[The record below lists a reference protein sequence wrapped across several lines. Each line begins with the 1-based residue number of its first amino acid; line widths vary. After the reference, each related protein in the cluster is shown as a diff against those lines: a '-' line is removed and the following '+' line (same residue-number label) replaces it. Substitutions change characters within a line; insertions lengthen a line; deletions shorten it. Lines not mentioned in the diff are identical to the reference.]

1 MKILLLSDLHLVVDN
16 PIARLDDLVS
26 TQWDKLDWVYNYA
39 KKNKIDLV
47 LQAGDLTHTKRSWS
61 LLKSLTDFLSL
72 YDDIPTHIVKGQHD
86 SYFHDLDN
94 NKTTTGIL
102 LSAGL
107 LTLLDKD
114 GWSYREGNKS
124 VGIYGSSYGEDIPCD
139 LRDND
144 YNILVIHAPI
154 AEKGIPGVNYIDAT
168 KFLKE
173 HEEYDLILCGDIH
186 EKFLIKYK
194 NRFICN
200 TGPMLRMEA
209 TKYMFKHQP
218 CFFVLDTDNNEID
231 KISIP
236 AAPADSVLS
245 RDHIEKQKQ
254 RQDEFNDFI
263 ERVKD
268 ASGVSSVDF
277 LENLNLV
284 MKKNKTPLTV
294 KKIVEKYMEGERS
307 DV

>member
-16 PIARLDDLVS
+16 PVARLDDLTE
-26 TQWDKLDWVYNYA
+26 TQWDKLDWVYEYA
-39 KKNKIDLV
+39 KKNGVELV

-61 LLKSLTDFLSL
+61 LLNRLTDFFSF
-72 YDDIPTHIVKGQHD
+72 YDDIPTWIVKGQHD

-102 LSAGL
+102 LSARL
-107 LTLLDKD
+107 LTLLDKN
-114 GWSYREGNKS
+114 GWSSKG
-124 VGIYGSSYGEDIPCD
+124 VTVYGASYGEEVPFD
-139 LRDND
+139 LRASD

-154 AEKGIPGVNYIDAT
+154 AEKGIPGVNYIDALQ
-168 KFLKE
+168 FLKE
-173 HEEYDLILCGDIH
+173 HDEYDFILCGDIH

-307 DV
+307 DI

>member
-16 PIARLDDLVS
+16 PVARLDDL
-26 TQWDKLDWVYNYA
+26 TEIQWDKLDWVYEYA
-39 KKNKIDLV
+39 KKNGVELV

-61 LLKSLTDFLSL
+61 LLNRLTDFFSF
-72 YDDIPTHIVKGQHD
+72 YDDIPTWIVKGQHD

-102 LSAGL
+102 LSARL
-107 LTLLDKD
+107 LTLLDKN
-114 GWSYREGNKS
+114 GWSSKG
-124 VGIYGSSYGEDIPCD
+124 VTVYGASYGEEVPFD
-139 LRDND
+139 LRASD

-154 AEKGIPGVNYIDAT
+154 AEKGIPGVNYIDALQ
-168 KFLKE
+168 FLKE
-173 HEEYDLILCGDIH
+173 HDEYDFILCGDIH
-186 EKFLIKYK
+186 EKFLIKHK
-194 NRFICN
+194 GKVICN
-200 TGPMLRMEA
+200 TGPMLRIEA
-209 TKYMFKHQP
+209 TKYMLNHRP
-218 CFFVLDTDNNEID
+218 CFFIVDTNKKNMIEEVL
-231 KISIP
+231 IP
-236 AAPADSVLS
+236 TAPGKLVLS

-277 LENLNLV
+277 LENLNLI
-284 MKKNKTPLTV
+284 MKKNKTPSAV
-294 KKIVEKYMEGERS
+294 KRIVEKYMEGERS

>member
-16 PIARLDDLVS
+16 PVARLDDL
-26 TQWDKLDWVYNYA
+26 TEIQWDKLDWVYEYA
-39 KKNKIDLV
+39 KKNGVELV

-61 LLKSLTDFLSL
+61 LLNRLTDFFSF
-72 YDDIPTHIVKGQHD
+72 YDDIPTWIVKGQHD

-102 LSAGL
+102 LSARL
-107 LTLLDKD
+107 LTLLDKN
-114 GWSYREGNKS
+114 GWSSKG
-124 VGIYGSSYGEDIPCD
+124 VTVYGASYGEEVPFD
-139 LRDND
+139 LRASD

-154 AEKGIPGVNYIDAT
+154 AEKGIPGVNYIDALQ
-168 KFLKE
+168 FLKE
-173 HEEYDLILCGDIH
+173 HDEYDLILCGDIH
-186 EKFLIKYK
+186 EKFLIKHK
-194 NRFICN
+194 GRVICN
-200 TGPMLRMEA
+200 TGPMLRIEA
-209 TKYMFKHQP
+209 TKYMLNHRP
-218 CFFVLDTDNNEID
+218 CFFVFDTDKKNMIEEVL
-231 KISIP
+231 IP
-236 AAPADSVLS
+236 TAPGKLVLS

-277 LENLNLV
+277 LENLNLI
-284 MKKNKTPLTV
+284 MKKNKTPLPV
-294 KKIVEKYMEGERS
+294 KRIVEKYMEGERS

>member
-16 PIARLDDLVS
+16 PVARLDDL
-26 TQWDKLDWVYNYA
+26 TEIQWDKLDWVYEYA
-39 KKNKIDLV
+39 KKNGVELV

-61 LLKSLTDFLSL
+61 LLKRLTDFFSF
-72 YDDIPTHIVKGQHD
+72 YDDIPTWIVKGQHD

-102 LSAGL
+102 LSARL
-107 LTLLDKD
+107 LTLLDKN
-114 GWSYREGNKS
+114 GWSSKG
-124 VGIYGSSYGEDIPCD
+124 VTVYGASYGEEVPFD
-139 LRDND
+139 LRASD

-154 AEKGIPGVNYIDAT
+154 AEKGIPGVNYIDALQ
-168 KFLKE
+168 FLKE
-173 HEEYDLILCGDIH
+173 HDEYDLILCGDIH
-186 EKFLIKYK
+186 EKFLIKHK
-194 NRFICN
+194 GRVICN
-200 TGPMLRMEA
+200 TGPMLRIEA
-209 TKYMFKHQP
+209 TKYMLNHRP
-218 CFFVLDTDNNEID
+218 CFFVFDTDKKNMIEEVL
-231 KISIP
+231 IP
-236 AAPADSVLS
+236 TAPGKLVLS

-277 LENLNLV
+277 LENLNLI
-284 MKKNKTPLTV
+284 MKKNKTPLPV
-294 KKIVEKYMEGERS
+294 KRIVEKYMEGERS

>member
-1 MKILLLSDLHLVVDN
+1 MKILLLSDLHLIVDN
-16 PIARLDDLVS
+16 PIARLYDL
-26 TQWDKLDWVYNYA
+26 TEIQWDKLDWIYEYA
-39 KKNKIDLV
+39 KKNEIDLI

-61 LLKSLTDFLSL
+61 LLKRLTDFLSL
-72 YDDIPTHIVKGQHD
+72 YDDIPTWIVKGQHD

-107 LTLLDKD
+107 LTLLNKN
-114 GWSYREGNKS
+114 GTSFREIT
-124 VGIYGSSYGEDIPCD
+124 IYGASYGEEVPYD

-154 AEKGIPGVNYIDAT
+154 AEKGIPGINYIDAQQ
-168 KFLKE
+168 FLKE
-173 HEEYDLILCGDIH
+173 HVEYDLILCGDIH
-186 EKFLIKYK
+186 EKFLIKHK
-194 NRFICN
+194 GRVICN
-200 TGPMLRMEA
+200 TGPMLRIEA
-209 TKYMFKHQP
+209 TKYMLNHRP
-218 CFFVLDTDNNEID
+218 CFFVVDTNKNMIEEVL
-231 KISIP
+231 IP
-236 AAPADSVLS
+236 TAPGKLVLS

-277 LENLNLV
+277 LENLNLI
-284 MKKNKTPLTV
+284 MKKNKTPLAV

>member
-16 PIARLDDLVS
+16 PVARLDDL
-26 TQWDKLDWVYNYA
+26 TEIQWDKLDWVYEYA
-39 KKNKIDLV
+39 KKNGVELV

-61 LLKSLTDFLSL
+61 LLNRLTDFFSF
-72 YDDIPTHIVKGQHD
+72 YDDIPTWIVKGQHD

-102 LSAGL
+102 LSARL
-107 LTLLDKD
+107 LTLLDKN
-114 GWSYREGNKS
+114 GWSSKG
-124 VGIYGSSYGEDIPCD
+124 VTVYGASYGEEVPFD
-139 LRDND
+139 LRASD

-154 AEKGIPGVNYIDAT
+154 AEKGIPGVNYIDALQ
-168 KFLKE
+168 FLKE
-173 HEEYDLILCGDIH
+173 HDEYDLILCGDIH
-186 EKFLIKYK
+186 EKFLIKHK
-194 NRFICN
+194 GKVICN
-200 TGPMLRMEA
+200 TGPMLRIEA
-209 TKYMFKHQP
+209 TKYMLNHRP
-218 CFFVLDTDNNEID
+218 CFFVFDTDKKNMIEEVL
-231 KISIP
+231 IP
-236 AAPADSVLS
+236 TAPGKLVLS

-277 LENLNLV
+277 LENLNLI
-284 MKKNKTPLTV
+284 MKKNKTPLPV
-294 KKIVEKYMEGERS
+294 KRIVEKYMEGERS

>member
-16 PIARLDDLVS
+16 PVARLDDLTE
-26 TQWDKLDWVYNYA
+26 TQWDKLDWVYEYA
-39 KKNKIDLV
+39 KKNGVELV

-61 LLKSLTDFLSL
+61 LLNRLTDFFSF
-72 YDDIPTHIVKGQHD
+72 YDDIPTWIVKGQHD

-102 LSAGL
+102 LSARL
-107 LTLLDKD
+107 LTLLDKN
-114 GWSYREGNKS
+114 GWSSKG
-124 VGIYGSSYGEDIPCD
+124 VTVYGASYGEEVPFD
-139 LRDND
+139 LRASD

-154 AEKGIPGVNYIDAT
+154 AEKGIPGVNYIDALQ
-168 KFLKE
+168 FLKE
-173 HEEYDLILCGDIH
+173 HDEYDLILCGDIH
-186 EKFLIKYK
+186 EKFLIKHK
-194 NRFICN
+194 GRVICN
-200 TGPMLRMEA
+200 TGPMLRIEA
-209 TKYMFKHQP
+209 TKYMLNHRP
-218 CFFVLDTDNNEID
+218 CFFVFDTYKKNMIEEVL
-231 KISIP
+231 IP
-236 AAPADSVLS
+236 TAPGKLVLS

-277 LENLNLV
+277 LENLNLI
-284 MKKNKTPLTV
+284 MKKNKTPLPV
-294 KKIVEKYMEGERS
+294 KRIVEKYMEGERS

>member
-16 PIARLDDLVS
+16 PVARLDDLTE
-26 TQWDKLDWVYNYA
+26 TQWDKLDWVYEYA
-39 KKNKIDLV
+39 KKNGVELV

-61 LLKSLTDFLSL
+61 LLNRLTDFFSF
-72 YDDIPTHIVKGQHD
+72 YDDIPTWIVKGQHD

-102 LSAGL
+102 LSARL
-107 LTLLDKD
+107 LTLLDKN
-114 GWSYREGNKS
+114 GWSSKG
-124 VGIYGSSYGEDIPCD
+124 VTVYGASYGEEVPFD
-139 LRDND
+139 LRASD

-154 AEKGIPGVNYIDAT
+154 AEKGIPGVNYIDALQ
-168 KFLKE
+168 FLKE
-173 HEEYDLILCGDIH
+173 HDEYDLILCGDIH
-186 EKFLIKYK
+186 EKFLIKHK
-194 NRFICN
+194 GRVICN
-200 TGPMLRMEA
+200 TGPMLRIEA
-209 TKYMFKHQP
+209 TKYMLNHRP
-218 CFFVLDTDNNEID
+218 CFFVFDTDKKNMIEEVL
-231 KISIP
+231 IP
-236 AAPADSVLS
+236 TAPGKLVLS

-277 LENLNLV
+277 LENLNLI
-284 MKKNKTPLTV
+284 MKKNKTPLPV
-294 KKIVEKYMEGERS
+294 KRIVEKYMEGERS

>member
-16 PIARLDDLVS
+16 PVARLDDLTE
-26 TQWDKLDWVYNYA
+26 TQWDKLDWVYEYA
-39 KKNKIDLV
+39 KKNGVELV

-61 LLKSLTDFLSL
+61 LLNRLTDFFSF
-72 YDDIPTHIVKGQHD
+72 YDDIPTWIVKGQHD

-102 LSAGL
+102 LSARL
-107 LTLLDKD
+107 LTLLDKN
-114 GWSYREGNKS
+114 GWSSKG
-124 VGIYGSSYGEDIPCD
+124 VTVYGASYGEEVPFD
-139 LRDND
+139 LRASD

-154 AEKGIPGVNYIDAT
+154 AEKGIPGVNYIDALQ
-168 KFLKE
+168 FLKE
-173 HEEYDLILCGDIH
+173 HDEYDFILCGDIH

-277 LENLNLV
+277 LENLNLIK
-284 MKKNKTPLTV
+284 KKNKTPSAV
-294 KKIVEKYMEGERS
+294 KRIVEKYMEGERS
-307 DV
+307 DI

>member
-1 MKILLLSDLHLVVDN
+1 MKILFLSDLHLVVDN
-16 PIARLDDLVS
+16 PIARLDDL
-26 TQWDKLDWVYNYA
+26 TEIQWSKLDWVYKYA
-39 KKNKIDLV
+39 KKNGIELI

-61 LLKSLTDFLSL
+61 LLKRLADFFSFYYGILTW
-72 YDDIPTHIVKGQHD
+72 IVKGQHD

-107 LTLLDKD
+107 LTLLDKN
-114 GWSYREGNKS
+114 GRSSKG
-124 VGIYGSSYGEDIPCD
+124 VTVYGTSYGEEVPCD
-139 LRDND
+139 LKESR

-154 AEKGIPGVNYIDAT
+154 AEKGIPGVNYIDALQ
-168 KFLKE
+168 FLKE
-173 HEEYDLILCGDIH
+173 HDEYDFILCGDIH
-186 EKFLIKYK
+186 EKFLIKHK
-194 NRFICN
+194 GRFICN

-209 TKYMFKHQP
+209 TKYMFDHRP
-218 CFFVLDTDNNEID
+218 CFFVVDTIKKDMIEEVL
-231 KISIP
+231 IP
-236 AAPADSVLS
+236 TAPAKLVLS

-268 ASGVSSVDF
+268 ASGISSVDF
-277 LENLNLV
+277 LENLNLI
-284 MKKNKTPLTV
+284 MKKNKTPLAV

-307 DV
+307 DL

>member
-16 PIARLDDLVS
+16 PVARLDDLTE
-26 TQWDKLDWVYNYA
+26 TQWDKLDWVYEYA
-39 KKNKIDLV
+39 KKNGVELV

-61 LLKSLTDFLSL
+61 LLNRLTDFFSF
-72 YDDIPTHIVKGQHD
+72 YDDIPTWIVKGQHD

-102 LSAGL
+102 LSARL
-107 LTLLDKD
+107 LTLLDKN
-114 GWSYREGNKS
+114 GWSSKG
-124 VGIYGSSYGEDIPCD
+124 VTVYGASYGEEVPFD
-139 LRDND
+139 LRASD

-154 AEKGIPGVNYIDAT
+154 AEKGIPGVNYIDALQ
-168 KFLKE
+168 FLKE
-173 HEEYDLILCGDIH
+173 HDEYDFILCGDIH

-277 LENLNLV
+277 LENLNLI
-284 MKKNKTPLTV
+284 MKKNKTPSAV
-294 KKIVEKYMEGERS
+294 KRIVEKYMEGERS
-307 DV
+307 DI

>member
-26 TQWDKLDWVYNYA
+26 TQWDKLDWIYEYA
-39 KKNKIDLV
+39 RKNKINLI
-47 LQAGDLTHTKRSWS
+47 LQAGDITHTKRSWS
-61 LLKSLTDFLSL
+61 LLKILTDFLSL
-72 YDDIPTHIVKGQHD
+72 YDAIPTCVVKGQHD

-94 NKTTTGIL
+94 DKTTTGIL

-107 LTLLDKD
+107 LKLLDKN
-114 GWSYREGNKS
+114 GRSLQNEKHIM
-124 VGIYGSSYGEDIPCD
+124 VYGASYGEEVPNNLEDD
-139 LRDND
+139 A

-168 KFLKE
+168 EFLKK
-173 HEEYDLILCGDIH
+173 HKGYDLILCGDIH

-194 NRFICN
+194 GRFICN

-209 TKYMFKHQP
+209 SKYMFKHKP
-218 CFFVLDTDNNEID
+218 CFFVLDTDKNEI
-231 KISIP
+231 KEVLIP
-236 AAPADSVLS
+236 VAPAGNVLS
-245 RDHIEKQKQ
+245 RDHIDKQKQ
-254 RQDEFNDFI
+254 RQEEFDDFI
-263 ERVKD
+263 DRVKD

-277 LENLNLV
+277 LENLQLI
-284 MKKNKTPLTV
+284 MKKNKTPLPV

>member
-16 PIARLDDLVS
+16 PVARLDDL
-26 TQWDKLDWVYNYA
+26 TEIQWDKLDWVYEYA
-39 KKNKIDLV
+39 KKNGVELV

-61 LLKSLTDFLSL
+61 LLNRLTDFFSF
-72 YDDIPTHIVKGQHD
+72 YDDIPTWIVKGQHD

-102 LSAGL
+102 LSARL
-107 LTLLDKD
+107 LTLLDKN
-114 GWSYREGNKS
+114 GWSSKG
-124 VGIYGSSYGEDIPCD
+124 VTVYGASYGEEVPFD
-139 LRDND
+139 LRASD

-154 AEKGIPGVNYIDAT
+154 AEKGIPGVNYIDALQ
-168 KFLKE
+168 FLKE
-173 HEEYDLILCGDIH
+173 HDEYDLILCGDIH
-186 EKFLIKYK
+186 EKFLIKHK
-194 NRFICN
+194 GRVICN
-200 TGPMLRMEA
+200 TGPMLRIEA
-209 TKYMFKHQP
+209 TKYMLNHRP
-218 CFFVLDTDNNEID
+218 CFFVFDTYKKNMIEEVL
-231 KISIP
+231 IP
-236 AAPADSVLS
+236 TAPGKLVLS

-277 LENLNLV
+277 LENLNLI
-284 MKKNKTPLTV
+284 MKKNKTPLPV
-294 KKIVEKYMEGERS
+294 KRIVEKYMEGERS